1 MKIRSVSVTS
11 GAVSL
16 HTGGAGGGGR
26 ETDRG
31 QLGTKATYRHEENK
45 RYSLPSAWKAL
56 LPLAIWAEIPSFS
69 QQAFPSAYSGKT
81 ELIDDTF
88 K

>member
-1 MKIRSVSVTS
+1 MKIRRVSVTS
-11 GAVSL
+11 GAVIL
-16 HTGGAGGGGR
+16 HTGGAGGRGR

-45 RYSLPSAWKAL
+45 RSSLPSAWKAL

-69 QQAFPSAYSGKT
+69 QQVFPSACSGKT
-81 ELIDDTF
+81 ELIDNTF
-88 K
+88 N